1 MNRPTRKP
9 VARLLSAG
17 LLGLAIFAWSGSVA
31 HGAALNSSLAGRLV
45 TEDPPADDSGSTDDG
60 TDSTDDSSD
69 DSSSDDDP
77 EPEPSAPASSQAP
90 SAPAPSGDSQSDRDS
105 GDNDSSSESDSSSE
119 TEETDK
125 AGVPISPSLAPSP
138 EPTDPPTPRRA
149 LVTEHGPSPLG
160 WVLLAAGLAFLGS
173 AGAFYLRNRPFSG
186 PDAAAPID
194 GLAEPDAPGLVEG
207 PGVIGEPESV
217 TPPDLDTE
225 ELDAIPSGGPDALE
239 PDTEEM
245 LVVPLGVD
253 APRNPQ
259 GV

>member
-1 MNRPTRKP
+1 
-9 VARLLSAG
+9 
-17 LLGLAIFAWSGSVA
+17 LLGLAILAWSGSVA
-31 HGAALNSSLAGRLV
+31 HGAALNSNLAGRLV
-45 TEDPPADDSGSTDDG
+45 TEDPPANDSDSGSTDDG
-60 TDSTDDSSD
+60 TGSTDDSSD
-69 DSSSDDDP
+69 DSSSDDP

-90 SAPAPSGDSQSDRDS
+90 IAPAPSGDGQSDRDS

-125 AGVPISPSLAPSP
+125 VGVPISPSLAPSP
-138 EPTDPPTPRRA
+138 DPTDPPTPRRA

-173 AGAFYLRNRPFSG
+173 AGAYYVRNRPFSG
-186 PDAAAPID
+186 PDTAEAID
-194 GLAEPDAPGLVEG
+194 ALAEPDALGLVEG
-207 PGVIGEPESV
+207 PGVVGEPESV
-217 TPPDLDTE
+217 NPPDLDTE
-225 ELDAIPSGGPDALE
+225 ELDAIPSAGPDSLE

>member
-1 MNRPTRKP
+1 MNRPTRKS

-17 LLGLAIFAWSGSVA
+17 LLGLAILAWSGSVA
-31 HGAALNSSLAGRLV
+31 HGAALNSNLAGRLV

-60 TDSTDDSSD
+60 TGSTDDSSD
-69 DSSSDDDP
+69 DSSSDDP

-90 SAPAPSGDSQSDRDS
+90 MAPAPSDDSQSDRDS
-105 GDNDSSSESDSSSE
+105 GDNDSTSESDSSSE
-119 TEETDK
+119 TEKTDK
-125 AGVPISPSLAPSP
+125 VGVPMAPSLAPSP
-138 EPTDPPTPRRA
+138 DPTEPPTQRRA

-160 WVLLAAGLAFLGS
+160 WVLLAAGLAFLGA
-173 AGAFYLRNRPFSG
+173 AGAFYVRNRPFSG
-186 PDAAAPID
+186 PYAAEPID
-194 GLAEPDAPGLVEG
+194 GLAEPDALGLVAG
-207 PGVIGEPESV
+207 PGVTGEPESV
-217 TPPDLDTE
+217 NPPNLDTE
-225 ELDAIPSGGPDALE
+225 ELDAISSGGPDSPE